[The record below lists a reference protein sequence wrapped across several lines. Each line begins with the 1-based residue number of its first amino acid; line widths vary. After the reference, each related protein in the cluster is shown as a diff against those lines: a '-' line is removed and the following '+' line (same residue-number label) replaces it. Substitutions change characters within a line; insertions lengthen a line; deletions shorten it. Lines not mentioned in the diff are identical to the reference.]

1 MSGNAEALSSVAE
14 VDPAAFC
21 DPERFREEI
30 AQACLPVV
38 VRGAF
43 ADWPVVA
50 AAESAQAVGDYL
62 CRFASARPAELF
74 VGDRA
79 IAGRYYYDEGLDGF
93 NFERI
98 EMDVRSGIQRILESA
113 RPDGSHSVYMGSLPA
128 DAYFPGFAAENP
140 APMLDAG
147 VSPRIWSGNASHV
160 SCHYDAV
167 DNIACVVLGRRRFTL
182 YPPDAIGDLYVG
194 PIDHT
199 MAGQPVSLAAGAASG
214 DPRYPRFAAAR
225 ARALVAELGPGDALY
240 LPKLWWHQV
249 EATAPVNLLVN
260 YWWDGFASG
269 GDAPLI
275 AMLLSMISIAERPP
289 GERDAWRAF
298 FDHYVFRTRGHPLA
312 HLPEDKHGLLGPLKA
327 GNYGRIRAI
336 VMRALRGS

>member
-1 MSGNAEALSSVAE
+1 VSANALPMVPE
-14 VDPAAFC
+14 VDAALFR
-21 DPERFREEI
+21 DRETFREEI
-30 AQACLPVV
+30 AQRYQPVV

-50 AAESAQAVGDYL
+50 AATSAAAVGDYL
-62 CRFASARPAELF
+62 CRFASARPAEIF

-93 NFERI
+93 NFERV
-98 EMDVRSGIQRILESA
+98 ETDARTGIARVLESA
-113 RPDGSHSVYMGSLPA
+113 RADGPHSVYMGSLPA

-140 APMLDAG
+140 APMLEPG
-147 VSPRIWSGNASHV
+147 VTPRIWFGNASNV

-167 DNIACVVLGRRRFTL
+167 DNIACAVLGRRRFTL

-199 MAGQPVSLAAGAASG
+199 MAGQPVSLAAGAAPD

-225 ARALVAELGPGDALY
+225 GRALVAELGPGDALY

-249 EATAPVNLLVN
+249 EATDPVNLLVN
-260 YWWDGFASG
+260 YWWDEFTSG
-269 GDAPLI
+269 SDAPLI

-289 GERDAWRAF
+289 GEREAWRAF
-298 FDHYVFRTRGHPLA
+298 FDHYVFRTHGHPLA

>member
-1 MSGNAEALSSVAE
+1 VGALALPMVPE
-14 VDPAAFC
+14 VDAALFRN
-21 DPERFREEI
+21 PQTFREEI
-30 AQACLPVV
+30 ARACQPVV

-43 ADWPVVA
+43 SDWPVVA
-50 AAESAQAVGDYL
+50 AGGSAEAVGDYL
-62 CRFASARPAELF
+62 SRFASTRLAEVF
-74 VGDRA
+74 IGERA

-93 NFERI
+93 NFERV
-98 EMDVRSGIQRILESA
+98 EMDARSGIERVLESVRSG
-113 RPDGSHSVYMGSLPA
+113 GSHSIYMGSLPA

-140 APMLDAG
+140 APMLEA
-147 VSPRIWSGNASHV
+147 SITPRIWFGNASHV

-199 MAGQPVSLAAGAASG
+199 MAGQPVSLAAGAAPD
-214 DPRYPRFAAAR
+214 DPRYPRFAAACD
-225 ARALVAELGPGDALY
+225 RALVAELGPGDALY

-260 YWWDGFASG
+260 YWWDGFAAG
-269 GDAPLI
+269 GDAPLM

-289 GERDAWRAF
+289 GEREAWRAF

-336 VMRALRGS
+336 VMRALRGG